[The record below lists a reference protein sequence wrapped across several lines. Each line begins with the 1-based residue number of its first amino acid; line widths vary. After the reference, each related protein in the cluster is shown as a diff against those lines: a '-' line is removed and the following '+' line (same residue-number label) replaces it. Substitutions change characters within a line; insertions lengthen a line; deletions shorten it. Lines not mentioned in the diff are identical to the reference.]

1 MRDRKKIVAALLGAA
16 VIALTI
22 SFSAFAEE
30 NTRFVSGTSFN
41 GVKVSGLTVEEA
53 KAQIEGYFSGE
64 YQLVIQRKDGKEETI
79 LGTDI
84 GYQALVPG
92 GLEEILAAQ
101 NERGRVSGPAANNS
115 HTLSLQISYDSAAL
129 EAKLQ
134 ALDCVSGEGMVQ
146 TENARISAY
155 QEGQEF
161 TIVPEVRGNSL
172 DPEKTKAAI
181 EEALKQ
187 GAGELNLLDA
197 GCYES
202 VQVSESD
209 PALMQLCDT
218 MNRYRAMTVTY
229 QMGEN
234 TEVLG
239 SERICSWLSTDGNG
253 QLQVSAEGIAAFVQE
268 LAAKYDTAG
277 TSRTFH
283 TVSGRDVALT
293 GPYGWKIDQAGEAA
307 ALSQLIAST
316 TESQIKEP
324 LYSQSAV
331 RRSGSDWGNTYVEI
345 DLTGQHVYM
354 IQEGA
359 VVWDAPCV
367 TGNVAKN
374 YTTPEGIYSLTYKE
388 KDRILRGAKQADG
401 SYEYESH
408 VDYWMPFNG
417 GIGLHDANWRGSF
430 GGTIYQ
436 TSGSHGC
443 VNLPPAKA
451 AALYDLVYKGIPVI
465 CYN

>member
-1 MRDRKKIVAALLGAA
+1 MRDGKKIAVSLLGAA
-16 VIALTI
+16 VIALTV
-22 SFSAFAEE
+22 SFSALAEE
-30 NTRFVSGTSFN
+30 DTCFVSGTSFN
-41 GVKVSGLTVEEA
+41 GVKVSKMTVEEA
-53 KAQIEGYFSGE
+53 KARIEGYFAGE
-64 YQLVIQRKDGKEETI
+64 YQLVLQKKDGTEETI
-79 LGTDI
+79 QCSEI

-101 NERGRVSGPAANNS
+101 NEGGRVSGPAANNS
-115 HTLSLQISYDSAAL
+115 YTLSLQVTYDSAAL

-134 ALDCVSGEGMVQ
+134 ALDCVAGEGVVK
-146 TENARISAY
+146 TENARVSAY

-161 TIVPEVRGNSL
+161 TIIPEVRGNSL
-172 DPEKTKAAI
+172 NLEKTRAAV
-181 EEALKQ
+181 EEALKN
-187 GAGELNLLDA
+187 GAGELDLLDA
-197 GCYES
+197 GCYET
-202 VQVSESD
+202 VQISASD
-209 PALMQLCDT
+209 PALIQLCDT
-218 MNRYRAMTVTY
+218 MNRYRTMTVTY
-229 QMGEN
+229 QMGEA

-239 SERICSWLSTDGNG
+239 SDRICSWLSADGNG
-253 QLQVSAEGIAAFVQE
+253 QLQVSAEGAASFVQE
-268 LAAKYDTAG
+268 LASKYNTAG
-277 TSRTFH
+277 TSRTFR
-283 TVSGRDVALT
+283 TVSGRDVTLT

-307 ALSQLIAST
+307 ALTQLIAST
-316 TESQIKEP
+316 AESQTREP
-324 LYSQSAV
+324 LYAQSAAQ
-331 RRSGSDWGNTYVEI
+331 RSGSDWGNTYVEI

-354 IQEGA
+354 IQEGN

-417 GIGLHDANWRGSF
+417 GIGLHDASWRGSF

-443 VNLPPAKA
+443 VNLPPSKA

-465 CYN
+465 CYK